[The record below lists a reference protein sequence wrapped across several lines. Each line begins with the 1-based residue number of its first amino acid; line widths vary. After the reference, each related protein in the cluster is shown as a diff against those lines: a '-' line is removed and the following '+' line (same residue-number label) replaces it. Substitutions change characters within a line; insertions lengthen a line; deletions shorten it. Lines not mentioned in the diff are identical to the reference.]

1 MRSLS
6 PTPVILGASR
16 LGEREGGGQLADAL
30 LASTIGYVDTSNNY
44 AGGRS
49 EELLGS
55 AIRRAGGL
63 PQDKLV
69 YSKADS
75 EPGTGVFDGDRVKRS
90 LDESL
95 TRLGLES
102 LPLYQ
107 LHDPYTISFDEAMG
121 AGGAVPALLD
131 LREQGLIGAVGIA
144 SGTLAQVQQYVD
156 TDVFDVVLSHNRYT
170 LVDRSATTLFETA
183 RILGM
188 TVVNAAPFGGG
199 TLANNAASY
208 GYREMP
214 ADFAAHL
221 ERVRALAQEHGV
233 DLAAAALHFSLRS
246 DLVDATV
253 VGIPSIERLAALSQL
268 IDAEVPDA
276 FFDAVDALGEP
287 PASGND

>member
-16 LGEREGGGQLADAL
+16 LGEREGGDQLADAL

-121 AGGAVPALLD
+121 AAGAVPALLD

-156 TDVFDVVLSHNRYT
+156 TGVFDVVLSHNRYT

-183 RILGM
+183 RSLGM

-253 VGIPSIERLAALSQL
+253 VGIPSIERLAALPQL